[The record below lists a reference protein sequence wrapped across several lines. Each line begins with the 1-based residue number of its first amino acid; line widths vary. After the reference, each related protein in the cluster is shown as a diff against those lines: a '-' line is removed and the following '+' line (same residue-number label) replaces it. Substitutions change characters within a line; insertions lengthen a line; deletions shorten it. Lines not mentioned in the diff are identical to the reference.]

1 MREKLGV
8 WFYILLTLRWRH
20 NGRDGVSNH
29 QTHDCLLNRLF
40 RRRSKETLKLGVSG
54 LCAGNSPMT
63 SEFPAQMA
71 SNAEKC
77 FHLMTS
83 SCNLWYVQ
91 IITADGRIRLFAHF
105 TNSLPSLCKNVR
117 KHWTCKMCV
126 TCILSSVCLKLSIF
140 SESSYVQYMA
150 LCDISLPN
158 SLLVIMTIFLFHFI
172 IIIKSEI
179 RLISNYFGLGN
190 EIIVIDLCLIVFSC
204 LLIRSLLQSNGIKWE
219 GIRFVVWH
227 TL

>member
-1 MREKLGV
+1 M
-8 WFYILLTLRWRH
+8 
-20 NGRDGVSNH
+20 
-29 QTHDCLLNRLF
+29 
-40 RRRSKETLKLGVSG
+40 
-54 LCAGNSPMT
+54 
-63 SEFPAQMA
+63 
-71 SNAEKC
+71 
-77 FHLMTS
+77 
-83 SCNLWYVQ
+83 Q

-117 KHWTCKMCV
+117 KHWTCKMFV

-179 RLISNYFGLGN
+179 RLISNYLGLGN
-190 EIIVIDLCLIVFSC
+190 KIIVIDLCLIVFSC

-227 TL
+227 TLQWRHNRRDGFSNHQPRDCLSNRLFRQIKENIEAPRHWPLWGEFTGHRWIPLTKGQ